1 MTGTNTIKRACWGH
15 WNLPYAELWAFSTVS
30 HTGTLMGFRCT
41 VIAQRHRCKMRFR
54 AREVSLQNQLL
65 KKNQFLLL
73 ICHGQYLR
81 LNVLLV
87 IVGCF
92 VLLQPI
98 RHFHYLSFFLHKPT
112 SPWHIQR
119 LTSHQDERRVWLTV
133 SKKWK
138 YLRLPGPHMF
148 AKFWLWPIK
157 AQFCQQVQLCGF
169 WSNSSG
175 EWRGWN
181 WAVPGAWT
189 ASSRQDQ
196 SAVDRE
202 QHSRMLVGWE
212 YASDSLVLV
221 MWIQCR
227 RAKLWSAGYGRG
239 SHWGAILGYFR
250 LSCRNLKSV
259 NCLHRGRQRRGG
271 LKAISRLVS
280 GTRALNRFCST
291 FQVRTR
297 DDTCINKTHDQRKCS
312 RRQRKDT
319 ANWYQSQEKQK
330 RRQIYKWFAPS
341 CSSHAFS
348 CHCRQWGWRSGLTV
362 DETLSKTVVKPQG
375 VCKLNYRTPF
385 AVHITECRTCCQ
397 ST

>member
-1 MTGTNTIKRACWGH
+1 MFAARLLEWAAGSDAGSRQWRAIDHHRDSEPWEAEALWRKWRVARWRGCEVSLTGDRSHSFFYFIFCRTTFHARIVIYCYLLCAKDVTGTNTIKRACWGH

-30 HTGTLMGFRCT
+30 HTGTLMGFWCT

-73 ICHGQYLR
+73 ICDGQYLR

-87 IVGCF
+87 IVACF
-92 VLLQPI
+92 VLLQTI

-148 AKFWLWPIK
+148 AKLWLWPIK
-157 AQFCQQVQLCGF
+157 AQFCQQVQLCSF

-212 YASDSLVLV
+212 HASDSLVLV

-239 SHWGAILGYFR
+239 SHWGAILGFHAEIWSLSTVCTAEDSEEGAWR
-250 LSCRNLKSV
+250 L
-259 NCLHRGRQRRGG
+259 
-271 LKAISRLVS
+271 
-280 GTRALNRFCST
+280 
-291 FQVRTR
+291 
-297 DDTCINKTHDQRKCS
+297 
-312 RRQRKDT
+312 
-319 ANWYQSQEKQK
+319 
-330 RRQIYKWFAPS
+330 
-341 CSSHAFS
+341 
-348 CHCRQWGWRSGLTV
+348 
-362 DETLSKTVVKPQG
+362 
-375 VCKLNYRTPF
+375 
-385 AVHITECRTCCQ
+385 
-397 ST
+397 